1 MTWILNNSR
10 KTPPLSQSDFTK
22 ELLAKNGMK
31 LNGLGYNYF
40 KTNEME
46 ILVEFNTYSQLKS
59 LKKIRIYVPGQGVY
73 FKNC

>member
-31 LNGLGYNYF
+31 LNGLGLALATTISKLMKWKFWLNLLH
-40 KTNEME
+40 
-46 ILVEFNTYSQLKS
+46 ILN
-59 LKKIRIYVPGQGVY
+59 
-73 FKNC
+73 